1 MGIGPELVAKIYDTY
16 KDNIQAR
23 MKQLEQ
29 KIKYMIEHRIPSRL
43 PDGTVIVTRLQDAL
57 YRNGEFVGYVMPK
70 ISGGK
75 PIYMLNRGGKQANEV
90 IPGYNWKSAIRV
102 AANLAYIVSF
112 LHSRNVAKKF
122 LRGVLHSPRRNFFV
136 A

>member
-1 MGIGPELVAKIYDTY
+1 MGIGPELVAKIYDTS

-29 KIKYMIEHRIPSRL
+29 KIKYMVEHRIPSRL
-43 PDGTVIVTRLQDAL
+43 PDGTVIVTWPQDVL

-75 PIYMLNRGGKQANEV
+75 QANEV
-90 IPGYNWKSAIRV
+90 IPDTTGNQP
-102 AANLAYIVSF
+102 L
-112 LHSRNVAKKF
+112 
-122 LRGVLHSPRRNFFV
+122 G
-136 A
+136 